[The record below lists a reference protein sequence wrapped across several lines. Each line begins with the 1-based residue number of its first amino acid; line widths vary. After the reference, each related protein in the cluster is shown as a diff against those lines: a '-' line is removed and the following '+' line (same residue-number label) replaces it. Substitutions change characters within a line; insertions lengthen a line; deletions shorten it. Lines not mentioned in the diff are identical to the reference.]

1 MHLPVHKLKHR
12 CDAEHDSA
20 PYVIGSEK
28 RPLSSKKILMYFLC
42 VGLKLQVCYLFAVCF
57 RCMARCVTYVVM
69 GDNARRCSQM
79 QNEMIASKTELPVKK
94 LNIRILT

>member
-1 MHLPVHKLKHR
+1 M
-12 CDAEHDSA
+12 S
-20 PYVIGSEK
+20 
-28 RPLSSKKILMYFLC
+28 FLC

-57 RCMARCVTYVVM
+57 RCMARCITYMYVVM

-79 QNEMIASKTELPVKK
+79 QNEMIASKTERPVKK